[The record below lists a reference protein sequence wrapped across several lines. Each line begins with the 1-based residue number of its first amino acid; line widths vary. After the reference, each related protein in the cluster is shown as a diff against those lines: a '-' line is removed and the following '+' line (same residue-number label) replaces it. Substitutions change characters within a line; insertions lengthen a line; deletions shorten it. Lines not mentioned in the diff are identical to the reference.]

1 MKGAFPPSSNET
13 RLSCAL
19 APAMSRLPT
28 SVDPVKAIFRT
39 AGWSR
44 NTWPITL
51 LLLPVTTLNTPA
63 GSPAS
68 AQMVARASAVSG
80 VALAGFRT
88 TAQPAARAGAILRVT
103 IVAGEIH
110 GVIAATT
117 PNGCRITPS
126 PLPGTGGGANFP
138 STQPAPPPQPT
149 E

>member
-1 MKGAFPPSSNET
+1 MNGAFPPNSNET

-39 AGWSR
+39 PGWSR

-68 AQMVARASAVSG
+68 AQMRARASADSG

-103 IVAGEIH
+103 MVAGKFH

-117 PNGCRITPS
+117 PMGCRITHS
-126 PLPGTGGGANFP
+126 RFPGTGGGTISP
-138 STQPAPPPQPT
+138 
-149 E
+149 

>member
-19 APAMSRLPT
+19 APAMSRLPP

-68 AQMVARASAVSG
+68 AQMRARASAVSG
-80 VALAGFRT
+80 VALAGFST

-110 GVIAATT
+110 CVVAAPPPLRRRHTH
-117 PNGCRITPS
+117 P
-126 PLPGTGGGANFP
+126 PLPGAGGGGSFP
-138 STQPAPPPQPT
+138 RKRRGPPPPPH
-149 E
+149 

>member
-1 MKGAFPPSSNET
+1 
-13 RLSCAL
+13 
-19 APAMSRLPT
+19 MSRVPT
-28 SVDPVKAIFRT
+28 AVDPVKAIFRT

-103 IVAGEIH
+103 IVAGEFH
-110 GVIAATT
+110 GGV
-117 PNGCRITPS
+117 
-126 PLPGTGGGANFP
+126 
-138 STQPAPPPQPT
+138 APPPPNRCRT
-149 E
+149 PPPPSPAA